1 MFVPA
6 ASLKSTVKAPYRIN
20 PAISTTSPTPHSFLS
35 QVSGERAAQI
45 RRPNDQSSRG
55 TPAEVVLADDRP
67 QPAISSPFTSDDPST
82 PTTPS
87 LPPSTRLSAPQSNY
101 QASRQESEHAASNSA
116 TPTASEDSED
126 LPPTTTSLLGRRR
139 RNRSP
144 DSEDQEDLHESLRD
158 SQSAVAD
165 DTEHRRK
172 RRRQGSRMRAEG
184 DNSTSNG
191 SGPSPLHKAAVS
203 NSANG
208 TRRSSIAM
216 NGSSSTNGHSNS
228 GAKPRPP
235 YFGHDREEVTRI
247 LIQALTDLGY
257 DNAASSL
264 SQESG
269 YNLESP
275 TVAKF
280 RKAVL
285 HGEWN
290 EAEDLLFGDT
300 LEEGGVSIG
309 GNGLILQDGV
319 DRNVMRFWL
328 RQQKFLELL
337 EQRDTGKALGV
348 LRLELT
354 PLDQDTSKL
363 HFLSSLL
370 MCQSTE
376 DLKAKAEWDGAEGKS
391 RHHLLSELSKCISPS
406 VMLPERRLAI
416 LLQQVKRHQISNCLY
431 HNTASSPSLYQDHNC
446 DRNLFPVHPVLELD
460 KHTGEVWHVK
470 FSNDGSKLATCG
482 KDGTCLIYEVGS
494 FDVLQCL
501 AMPET
506 GIASVAWSPDD
517 SMIVTCQLDYYAI
530 LWEVNT
536 GKPIVKLPRFEQ
548 PVGACVW
555 APDGRSFVT
564 GVLDKERNL
573 CQWNTR
579 GELIFDWG
587 QTHRIQDLAVSPNGR
602 HLVAMTNEKMIYVY
616 NFITRDLEY
625 ELDMETAMCS
635 VSISQDGRYLLVN
648 KVDGEARILDLETR
662 ETVQV
667 FRSDETGGKYIIRA
681 TYGGANES
689 FVIVGSESGNINIW
703 HKESG
708 TLVEKLQH
716 GKSSCNAVSWS
727 PTDPSMFA
735 SAGDDGKVRIW
746 ADLNPHKRYSNGS
759 RQSNGR

>member
-1 MFVPA
+1 
-6 ASLKSTVKAPYRIN
+6 
-20 PAISTTSPTPHSFLS
+20 
-35 QVSGERAAQI
+35 
-45 RRPNDQSSRG
+45 
-55 TPAEVVLADDRP
+55 
-67 QPAISSPFTSDDPST
+67 
-82 PTTPS
+82 
-87 LPPSTRLSAPQSNY
+87 
-101 QASRQESEHAASNSA
+101 
-116 TPTASEDSED
+116 
-126 LPPTTTSLLGRRR
+126 
-139 RNRSP
+139 
-144 DSEDQEDLHESLRD
+144 
-158 SQSAVAD
+158 
-165 DTEHRRK
+165 
-172 RRRQGSRMRAEG
+172 MRAEG
-184 DNSTSNG
+184 DSNTSNGTSRPFSNG
-191 SGPSPLHKAAVS
+191 SGPSPLHKAAMS

-208 TRRSSIAM
+208 TRRSSVAM

-228 GAKPRPP
+228 GVKPRPP

-257 DNAASSL
+257 DTAASSL

-280 RKAVL
+280 RNAVL
-285 HGEWN
+285 QGDWAQ
-290 EAEDLLFGDT
+290 AENLLFGDT

-309 GNGLILQDGV
+309 GNGLVLRDGV
-319 DRNVMRFWL
+319 DRNLMRFGL

-337 EQRDTGKALGV
+337 EQRDTGKALMV
-348 LRLELT
+348 LRQELT
-354 PLDQDTSKL
+354 PLYQDTSKL

-376 DLKAKAEWDGAEGKS
+376 DLKVKAEWDGAGGES

-406 VMLPERRLAI
+406 VMLPEHRLAI

-446 DRNLFPVHPVLELD
+446 DRNHFPVHPVLDLD
-460 KHTGEVWHVK
+460 KHTGEVWNVK
-470 FSNDGSKLATCG
+470 FSNDGSRLASCG
-482 KDGTCLIYEVGS
+482 KDGTCVIYEVGS

-506 GIASVAWSPDD
+506 GVGSVAWSPDD
-517 SMIVTCQLDYYAI
+517 SMIVTCQVDKFAI
-530 LWEVNT
+530 LWDVNT
-536 GKPIVKLPRFEQ
+536 GKPIVKLPRFGE

-602 HLVAMTNEKMIYVY
+602 HLVAMTNETMIYVY
-616 NFITRDLEY
+616 NFMTRDLEY
-625 ELDMETAMCS
+625 DLDMEGKMGS
-635 VSISQDGRYLLVN
+635 VSISQNGRYLLVN
-648 KVDGEARILDLETR
+648 KLDGEARMLDLETR
-662 ETVQV
+662 ETVRV
-667 FRSDETGGKYIIRA
+667 FRNDEQGGNWLIRA
-681 TYGGANES
+681 AYGGANES
-689 FVIVGSESGNINIW
+689 FVIIGSESGNINIW

-716 GKSSCNAVSWS
+716 GKTSCNAISWS

-735 SAGDDGKVRIW
+735 SAGDDGKVRMSV
-746 ADLNPHKRYSNGS
+746 LPNSTFPPK
-759 RQSNGR
+759 